1 MHIYV
6 CGGNDLDILIMVHF
20 RNSENLHLFPI
31 FFTTANFL
39 YIRPIVFVTL
49 DLVFFKSFNSYQV
62 VLSELLR

>member
-6 CGGNDLDILIMVHF
+6 CVGINFDVLITVHF
-20 RNSENLHLFPI
+20 GISENLHLFPI

-39 YIRPIVFVTL
+39 YIRPIFFVTF
-49 DLVFFKSFNSYQV
+49 DLVFFKSFNSKQV